1 MPVQK
6 TKRDFPLERIRNI
19 GIIAHIDAGKTTTT
33 ERILFYTGKTY
44 KIGNIDE
51 GTTVTDW
58 MEQERER
65 GITIVSAAITTFWI
79 PKSGPFKDME
89 TRINLIDT
97 PGHVDFTAE
106 VERSLRVLDGGVI
119 VLDSS
124 SGVQSQTET
133 VWRQANKYSVPL
145 IAFANKMD
153 VVGADFLG
161 TIQSARDKLGAN
173 ALAYNLPIG
182 RENEFKGV
190 VDLLTKKAYIW
201 PARNASPARKDNS
214 VSGGQSDAGGEGDD
228 TGAKFHEVEIPAEMK
243 AEVENKREKLVEEIS
258 GTDDTLMEK
267 YLGGQE
273 ISIEELKAALR
284 KAVIANKIVPVL
296 AGSSLRNK
304 GVQLML
310 DAVVEYLPS
319 PQDIAT
325 VSGINPKTEEL
336 EERKTNPEAPL
347 SALAFKIQVD
357 PHVGKLTFIRIYSGT
372 LKSGTYIYNSTKRI
386 KERVGRLLLM
396 HANDRE
402 EIEEAFA
409 GEIVAAVGLKDTVT
423 GDTLCG
429 ETAAI
434 ILENITFPDPVISL
448 AIEPKT
454 KSDQEKLGYAL
465 QRLAEEDPT
474 FRIKSDQETGQT
486 IIAGMG
492 ELQLEILVDRMKREF
507 KVEANVGKP
516 QVAYKETITKEATG
530 EGKYIRQTGGRG
542 QYGHCLLR
550 IEPLPRGS
558 GREFESKVVGGAIP
572 REFIPPIEK
581 GVIEKEDTGIL
592 AGYPLTDI
600 KVTVYDGSFHDVD
613 SSEIAFK
620 IAASLGLSEA
630 ARQAEMILL
639 EPIMKVEVTTPE
651 EFLGDIIGDLSSKRA
666 QILSSET
673 KNNAR
678 VVISLVPLAEMHGYA
693 TAIRSMSQGRAT
705 YYMEADHYEQVPQ
718 NITQKIVESSG
729 FTGRVER

>member
-1 MPVQK
+1 MAVANK
-6 TKRDFPLERIRNI
+6 TKRDFPLDRIRNI

-33 ERILFYTGKTY
+33 ERILFYTGRTY

-65 GITIVSAAITTFWI
+65 GITIVSAAITTFWT
-79 PKSGPFKDME
+79 PKEGPYAGQE
-89 TRINLIDT
+89 TRVNIIDT

-119 VLDSS
+119 VLDSA

-133 VWRQANKYSVPL
+133 VWRQANKYKVPL

-153 VVGADFLG
+153 VVGADFLA
-161 TIQSARDKLGAN
+161 TIQSARDRLGAN
-173 ALAYNLPIG
+173 ALPYNLPIG
-182 RENEFKGV
+182 KENDFVGV

-201 PARNASPARKDNS
+201 
-214 VSGGQSDAGGEGDD
+214 EGDQ
-228 TGAKFHEVEIPAEMK
+228 TGAKFSEVEIPIDM
-243 AEVENKREKLVEEIS
+243 VDLVNTHREKLVEEIA

-267 YLGGQE
+267 YLGGEE
-273 ISIEELKAALR
+273 ISIEELKKALR
-284 KAVIANKIVPVL
+284 GAVIDNKIVPVM

-310 DAVVEYLPS
+310 DAVVEFLPS
-319 PQDIAT
+319 PQD
-325 VSGINPKTEEL
+325 VSEVMGENPKTGEQEI
-336 EERKTNPEAPL
+336 RKADPSQPL
-347 SALAFKIQVD
+347 AVLAFKIQVD
-357 PHVGKLTFIRIYSGT
+357 PHVGKLTYLRVYSGT
-372 LKSGTYIYNSTKRI
+372 LKSGATVYNSSKQTRERI
-386 KERVGRLLLM
+386 GRLMLM

-402 EIEEAFA
+402 EIDEAYA
-409 GEIVAAVGLKDTVT
+409 GEIVAAVGLKETIT
-423 GDTLCG
+423 GNTLCDEG
-429 ETAAI
+429 API
-434 ILENITFPDPVISL
+434 ILESISFPEPVISL

-474 FRIKSDQETGQT
+474 FRVKVDQETGQT
-486 IIAGMG
+486 IISGMG

-507 KVEANVGKP
+507 KVEANVGQP
-516 QVAYKETITKEATG
+516 QVAYKETITQEAKG

-542 QYGHCLLR
+542 QYGHCYLR
-550 IEPLPRGS
+550 IEPLPRGQ
-558 GREFESKVVGGAIP
+558 GREFASEIVGGAIP

-592 AGYPLTDI
+592 AGYPVTDI
-600 KVTVYDGSFHDVD
+600 RVVVYDGSFHDVD
-613 SSEIAFK
+613 SSEMAFK
-620 IAASLGLSEA
+620 IAGSLGLSEA
-630 ARQAEMILL
+630 AKKAQMVLL
-639 EPIMKVEVTTPE
+639 EPIMKVEVTTPD
-651 EFLGDIIGDLSSKRA
+651 EFLGDIIADLSSKRA
-666 QILSSET
+666 QILSTEM
-673 KNNAR
+673 KGAAR
-678 VVISLVPLAEMHGYA
+678 VVLALVPLAEMGGYA

-705 YYMEADHYEQVPQ
+705 YYMEADHYEEVPK
-718 NITQKIVESSG
+718 NITEKIIAASG

>member
-1 MPVQK
+1 MAIMK
-6 TKRDFPLERIRNI
+6 TKRDFPLDRIRNI

-33 ERILFYTGKTY
+33 ERILFYTGRTY
-44 KIGNIDE
+44 KIGDIDE
-51 GTTVTDW
+51 GTTTTDW
-58 MEQERER
+58 MEQEKER

-79 PKSGPFKDME
+79 PKSGPFKNIE

-119 VLDSS
+119 VLDAA

-133 VWRQANKYSVPL
+133 VWRQANKYKVPL

-153 VVGADFLG
+153 VIGADFLG
-161 TIQSARDKLGAN
+161 TIQSARDRLGAN

-182 RENEFKGV
+182 KEDNFKGV
-190 VDLLTKKAYIW
+190 VDLLTQKAFIW
-201 PARNASPARKDNS
+201 DSS
-214 VSGGQSDAGGEGDD
+214 TGLEQEG
-228 TGAKFHEVEIPAEMK
+228 TGAEFTE
-243 AEVENKREKLVEEIS
+243 AEVPQDMVDQVKQAREQLVEEIS
-258 GTDDTLMEK
+258 GTDDVLMEK

-273 ISIEELKAALR
+273 ISVDEAKKALR
-284 KAVIANKIVPVL
+284 KAVIDNKIVPVL

-304 GVQLML
+304 GVQPML
-310 DAVVEYLPS
+310 DCVVEYLPS
-319 PQDIAT
+319 PQDIAQVT
-325 VSGINPKTEEL
+325 GRNPKTSEE
-336 EERKTNPEAPL
+336 EIRTADPNAPL

-357 PHVGKLTFIRIYSGT
+357 PHVGKLTYIRVYSGI
-372 LKSGTYIYNSTKRI
+372 LKSGSYVYNSTKQI
-386 KERVGRLLLM
+386 KERIGRLLLM

-402 EIEEAFA
+402 EIGEAFA
-409 GEIVAAVGLKDTVT
+409 GEIVAAVGLKDTIT
-423 GDTLCG
+423 GDTLCD
-429 ETAAI
+429 ETNPI
-434 ILENITFPDPVISL
+434 ILENISFPDPVISL

-465 QRLAEEDPT
+465 NRLAEEDPT
-474 FRIKSDQETGQT
+474 FRVKSDPETGQT

-507 KVEANVGKP
+507 KVEANVGQP
-516 QVAYKETITKEATG
+516 QVAYKETITKTAEG

-550 IEPLPRGS
+550 IEPLPRGQ
-558 GREFESKVVGGAIP
+558 GREFVSEIVGGAIP

-592 AGYPLTDI
+592 AGYPVTDI
-600 KVTVYDGSFHDVD
+600 KVAVYDGSFHDVD

-620 IAASLGLSEA
+620 IAASLGLSDA
-630 ARQAEMILL
+630 AKKADMILL

-651 EFLGDIIGDLSSKRA
+651 EFLGSIVGDLSAKRA
-666 QILSSET
+666 QILSSDSRG
-673 KNNAR
+673 NAR
-678 VVISLVPLAEMHGYA
+678 VVIALVPLAEMHGYA

-705 YYMEADHYEQVPQ
+705 YYMEADHYEPVPS
-718 NITQKIVESSG
+718 NITQKIIESSG
-729 FTGRVER
+729 FTGRVEH

>member
-1 MPVQK
+1 MADLK
-6 TKRDFPLERIRNI
+6 TKRDFPLDRIRNI

-33 ERILFYTGKTY
+33 ERILFYTGRTY
-44 KIGNIDE
+44 KIGDIDE
-51 GTTVTDW
+51 GTTTTDW

-65 GITIVSAAITTFWI
+65 GITIVSAAITTFWTAQ
-79 PKSGPFKDME
+79 KDGALFKDAE
-89 TRINLIDT
+89 FRINLIDT

-133 VWRQANKYSVPL
+133 VWRQANKYKVPL
-145 IAFANKMD
+145 IAFSNKMD
-153 VVGADFLG
+153 VIGADFLG
-161 TIQSARDKLGAN
+161 TIQSARDRLGAN
-173 ALAYNLPIG
+173 AIAYNLPIG
-182 RENEFKGV
+182 RENDFTGV
-190 VDLLTKKAYIW
+190 VDLLTKVAYIW
-201 PARNASPARKDNS
+201 
-214 VSGGQSDAGGEGDD
+214 EGDE
-228 TGAKFHEVEIPAEMK
+228 TGAKFHETEIPADMVS
-243 AEVENKREKLVEEIS
+243 EVEKHREKLVEEIS
-258 GTDDTLMEK
+258 GTDDVLMEK
-267 YLGGQE
+267 YLGGE
-273 ISIEELKAALR
+273 DISVEELKQALR

-310 DAVVEYLPS
+310 DCVVEYLPS
-319 PQDIAT
+319 PMDINEFT
-325 VSGINPKTEEL
+325 GIDPTTNGEVIRKASPTES
-336 EERKTNPEAPL
+336 L

-357 PHVGKLTFIRIYSGT
+357 PHVGKLTYIRIYSGT
-372 LKSGTYIYNSTKRI
+372 LKSGTYVYNSTKQI

-402 EIEEAFA
+402 EIEEAYA

-423 GDTLCG
+423 GNSLCD
-429 ETAAI
+429 ENAPI
-434 ILENITFPDPVISL
+434 VLESISFPEPVISL

-454 KSDQEKLGYAL
+454 KSDQEKLGLAL
-465 QRLAEEDPT
+465 NRLSEEDPT
-474 FRIKSDQETGQT
+474 FRVRSDHETGQT

-507 KVEANVGKP
+507 KVEANVGQP
-516 QVAYKETITKEATG
+516 QVAYKETIQKIAEG
-530 EGKYIRQTGGRG
+530 EGKYIRQTGGHG

-550 IEPLPRGS
+550 IEPLPRGQ
-558 GREFESKVVGGAIP
+558 GREFVSEIVGGTIP
-572 REFIPPIEK
+572 REFIGPIEK

-592 AGYPLTDI
+592 AGYPVVDI

-613 SSEIAFK
+613 SSEMAFK

-630 ARQAEMILL
+630 ARKADMILL

-651 EFLGDIIGDLSSKRA
+651 EFLGDIIGDLSAKRA
-666 QILSSET
+666 QIESSESRG
-673 KNNAR
+673 NAR
-678 VVISLVPLAEMHGYA
+678 VIIAYVPLAEMHGYA

-705 YYMEADHYEQVPQ
+705 YYMEADHYEPVPS
-718 NITQKIVESSG
+718 NITAKIVETSG
-729 FTGRVER
+729 FTGRVEH

>member
-1 MPVQK
+1 MPVTK
-6 TKRDFPLERIRNI
+6 TKRDFPLDRIRNI

-79 PKSGPFKDME
+79 PKTGPYANQE
-89 TRINLIDT
+89 IRINIIDT

-153 VVGADFLG
+153 VVGADFHG
-161 TIQSARDKLGAN
+161 TIQSARDRLGAN
-173 ALAYNLPIG
+173 ALAYNIPIG
-182 RENEFKGV
+182 KENDFKGV
-190 VDLLTKKAYIW
+190 VDLLTKKAIIW
-201 PARNASPARKDNS
+201 
-214 VSGGQSDAGGEGDD
+214 EGDQ
-228 TGAKFHEVEIPAEMK
+228 TGANLTEVDIPADMKDEVEK
-243 AEVENKREKLVEEIS
+243 YREKLVEEIA
-258 GTDDTLMEK
+258 GTDDGLMEK

-273 ISIEELKAALR
+273 ISVEELKIALR
-284 KAVIANKIVPVL
+284 KAVIDNKIVPVL

-304 GVQLML
+304 GVQPML

-319 PQDIAT
+319 PQDIASI
-325 VSGINPKTEEL
+325 SGTNFKGEL
-336 EERKTNPEAPL
+336 EERKTDPASPMA
-347 SALAFKIQVD
+347 ALAFKIQVD
-357 PHVGKLTFIRIYSGT
+357 PHVGKLTFIRVYSGT
-372 LKSGTYIYNSTKRI
+372 FKSGTYVYNSTKQI

-402 EIEEAFA
+402 EIDEAFA
-409 GEIVAAVGLKDTVT
+409 GEIVAAVGLKDTIT
-423 GDTLCG
+423 GDTLCD
-429 ETAAI
+429 ETRPI

-465 QRLAEEDPT
+465 SRLTEEDPT
-474 FRIKSDQETGQT
+474 FRVKSDPETGQT

-507 KVEANVGKP
+507 KVEANVGQP
-516 QVAYKETITKEATG
+516 QVAYKETITKEAEG

-550 IEPLPRGS
+550 IEPLPRGQ
-558 GREFESKVVGGAIP
+558 GREFVSEVVGGAIP

-592 AGYPLTDI
+592 AGYPVTDI
-600 KVTVYDGSFHDVD
+600 KVIVYDGSFHDVD

-630 ARQAEMILL
+630 AKKADLILL

-651 EFLGDIIGDLSSKRA
+651 EFLGEIIGDLSAKRA
-666 QILSSET
+666 QILSSESRG
-673 KNNAR
+673 NAR
-678 VVISLVPLAEMHGYA
+678 VVIALVPLAEMHGYA

-705 YYMEADHYEQVPQ
+705 YYMEADHYEPVPA
-718 NITQKIVESSG
+718 NITAKIVETSG

>member
-1 MPVQK
+1 MAIQK
-6 TKRDFPLERIRNI
+6 TKRDFPLDRIRNI

-33 ERILFYTGKTY
+33 ERILFYTGRTY

-65 GITIVSAAITTFWI
+65 GITIVSAAITAFWTV
-79 PKSGPFKDME
+79 KKGRFEGEEM
-89 TRINLIDT
+89 RINLIDT

-106 VERSLRVLDGGVI
+106 VERSLRVLDGAVI

-145 IAFANKMD
+145 IAFSNKMD
-153 VVGADFLG
+153 VVGADFQA
-161 TIQSARDKLGAN
+161 TIQSARDRLGAN
-173 ALAYNLPIG
+173 AVAYNLPIG
-182 RENEFKGV
+182 KENDFKGI
-190 VDLLTKKAYIW
+190 VDLLTEKALIW
-201 PARNASPARKDNS
+201 
-214 VSGGQSDAGGEGDD
+214 EGDE
-228 TGAKFHEVEIPAEMK
+228 TGAKFHEAEIPADMAEEVK
-243 AEVENKREKLVEEIS
+243 AAREKLVEEIS
-258 GTDDTLMEK
+258 GTDDVLMEK
-267 YLGGQE
+267 YLGGE
-273 ISIEELKAALR
+273 AITVEELKVALR
-284 KAVIANKIVPVL
+284 KAVIANKIVPVM

-304 GVQLML
+304 GVQPML

-319 PQDIAT
+319 PQDIFT
-325 VSGINPKTEEL
+325 VTGINPKTNEP
-336 EERKTNPEAPL
+336 EERKGESAAPL
-347 SALAFKIQVD
+347 AALAFKIQVD
-357 PHVGKLTFIRIYSGT
+357 PHVGKLTYIRVYSGT
-372 LKSGTYIYNSTKRI
+372 LKSGSYVYNVTKQIR
-386 KERVGRLLLM
+386 ERVGRLLLM

-402 EIEEAFA
+402 EIDEAYA
-409 GEIVAAVGLKDTVT
+409 GEIVAAVGLKDTIT
-423 GDTLCG
+423 GNTLCD
-429 ETAAI
+429 ESTPI
-434 ILENITFPDPVISL
+434 VLESISFPDPVISL

-465 QRLAEEDPT
+465 QRLSEEDPT
-474 FRIKSDQETGQT
+474 FRVKSDVETGQT

-507 KVEANVGKP
+507 KLEANVGQP
-516 QVAYKETITKEATG
+516 QVAYKETITKIAEG

-550 IEPLPRGS
+550 IEPLPRGT
-558 GREFESKVVGGAIP
+558 GREFISEIVGGAIP
-572 REFIPPIEK
+572 REFIAPIEK
-581 GVIEKEDTGIL
+581 GIIEKEDTGIL

-600 KVTVYDGSFHDVD
+600 KVAVYDGSFHDVD

-630 ARQAEMILL
+630 AKKADMILL

-651 EFLGDIIGDLSSKRA
+651 EFLGEIIGDLSAKRA
-666 QILSSET
+666 QILSSESRG
-673 KNNAR
+673 NAR
-678 VVISLVPLAEMHGYA
+678 VVIALVPLAEMHGYA

-705 YYMEADHYEQVPQ
+705 YYMEADHYETVPN
-718 NITQKIVESSG
+718 NITQKIIESSG
-729 FTGRVER
+729 FTGRVEH